1 MRESFAH
8 LTLRKLANLDL
19 LLTRDVILNDGG
31 ELYILDEV
39 YGIYI
44 YIFELNRL
52 DFWDNRL

>member
-44 YIFELNRL
+44 FELNRL
-52 DFWDNRL
+52 DFRDKRL